1 MRNNKLVQINEGEYY
16 LFFNFFKGKQ
26 EITLGFPYKGSYRN
40 DVYLS
45 VNSIEQGRIS
55 FQEARKFLSDS
66 IIAVL
71 PLDRVKGIQLATN
84 KRTTKQISNKPQ
96 AACKIC
102 EKQLRGNLDK
112 TMCTSCYN
120 ELGRPII
127 QNEDGFKNLSR
138 TYVETLK
145 LVLSNQSI
153 KQMASQ
159 RGLGISTIINHLEK
173 LSNYFDFSHL
183 NMLKPDLLKLAI
195 FKRLKP
201 HGNAFTLSEYYEKL
215 NAFNSV
221 EFTYDEIRH
230 CVFYLDY
237 CVE

>member
-26 EITLGFPYKGSYRN
+26 EITLGFPYKGTNRN

-45 VNSIEQGRIS
+45 VNNIEQGRIS
-55 FQEARKFLSDS
+55 FQDARKFLSDS

-71 PLDRVKGIQLATN
+71 PLDRVKGIQLTSTN
-84 KRTTKQISNKPQ
+84 RTTKQISNKPQ

-112 TMCTSCYN
+112 SMCTSCYN
-120 ELGRPII
+120 EFGRPII

-138 TYVETLK
+138 TYIETLK
-145 LVLSNQSI
+145 LVLSNHSI

-173 LSNYFDFSHL
+173 LSDYFDFSHL
-183 NMLKPDLLKLAI
+183 PMLKPDSLKLAVL
-195 FKRLKP
+195 KRVKLI
-201 HGNAFTLSEYYEKL
+201 GNAFTLKEYYEKL
-215 NAFNSV
+215 NANHSV

-230 CVFYLDY
+230 CIFYLDY
-237 CVE
+237 CEN